1 MSETTQKIGGYE
13 PSVRTVEM
21 VCDRLA
27 ELGLAI
33 GPDTARALVREII
46 AAEGPRVDAR
56 LRDSLDT
63 ALQTIKVAAQSAMGL
78 LTATSSEARQ
88 QEAASPP
95 PEQLHVSRRPPAQQ
109 APPGSPHRAPA
120 PPRAPE
126 PRRAEPRRSG
136 PRQAE
141 PRRPE
146 PREPEPR
153 EPEPRQPEPRRQ
165 HPGFDEDER
174 RPMFRRPGR
183 R

>member
-33 GPDTARALVREII
+33 GPDTARTLVREVL
-46 AAEGPRVDAR
+46 AAEGPRIDAR
-56 LRDSLDT
+56 LREAIDT

-78 LTATSSEARQ
+78 LAASAGEARAKEPQ
-88 QEAASPP
+88 PA
-95 PEQLHVSRRPPAQQ
+95 PEQLHVSRRPPPPQPQAAQQ
-109 APPGSPHRAPA
+109 AARKTA
-120 PPRAPE
+120 PPPPE
-126 PRRAEPRRSG
+126 PKRAEPRPSG
-136 PRQAE
+136 PR
-141 PRRPE
+141 RPKVDYE
-146 PREPEPR
+146 
-153 EPEPRQPEPRRQ
+153 
-165 HPGFDEDER
+165 DEER

>member
-1 MSETTQKIGGYE
+1 MSETTQRIGAYE

-33 GPDTARALVREII
+33 GADTARALVREVL

-56 LRDSLDT
+56 LRESLDT

-78 LTATSSEARQ
+78 LATSGSEARGK
-88 QEAASPP
+88 EPP
-95 PEQLHVSRRPPAQQ
+95 PAAEQLHVSRRPPAPQ
-109 APPGSPHRAPA
+109 AAQPAPRKPA
-120 PPRAPE
+120 PPSPAPE
-126 PRRAEPRRSG
+126 QRQPEKRPSG
-136 PRQAE
+136 PRR
-141 PRRPE
+141 PRVDFE
-146 PREPEPR
+146 
-153 EPEPRQPEPRRQ
+153 
-165 HPGFDEDER
+165 EDER

>member
-1 MSETTQKIGGYE
+1 MSETSQRIGAYE

-33 GPDTARALVREII
+33 GPDTARALVREVL

-56 LRDSLDT
+56 LRESIDT

-78 LTATSSEARQ
+78 LATSGGEARAK
-88 QEAASPP
+88 EPP
-95 PEQLHVSRRPPAQQ
+95 PAPEQLHVSRRPPVPPPQ
-109 APPGSPHRAPA
+109 APPPAARKPA
-120 PPRAPE
+120 PP
-126 PRRAEPRRSG
+126 AEPKRPDPRQSG
-136 PRQAE
+136 PR
-141 PRRPE
+141 RPKVDFE
-146 PREPEPR
+146 
-153 EPEPRQPEPRRQ
+153 
-165 HPGFDEDER
+165 DEER

>member
-1 MSETTQKIGGYE
+1 MSETTQRIGAYE

-33 GPDTARALVREII
+33 GADTARALVREVL

-56 LRDSLDT
+56 LRESLDT

-78 LTATSSEARQ
+78 LATSGSEARAK
-88 QEAASPP
+88 EPP
-95 PEQLHVSRRPPAQQ
+95 PAPEQLHVSRRPPAPQ
-109 APPGSPHRAPA
+109 AAQPAPRKPA
-120 PPRAPE
+120 PPSPAPE
-126 PRRAEPRRSG
+126 QRQPEKRPSG
-136 PRQAE
+136 PRR
-141 PRRPE
+141 PRVDFE
-146 PREPEPR
+146 
-153 EPEPRQPEPRRQ
+153 
-165 HPGFDEDER
+165 DDER